1 MAKQINPGQMIIY
14 ATSLLTI
21 FSVLFAGIFGRLDT
35 LLLGLGIA
43 LVSYSME
50 QPLPMTLLVSSL
62 AVFLASYLPF
72 GKTSSYLIQ
81 GFAAEGFEN
90 GEGEGFD
97 SDDDDKRREN
107 GEGFDD
113 GDEGF
118 DEGDEGFDE
127 GERREGEPEGF
138 GEYDSEGK
146 RREGEPEGF
155 SGGGDEGFD
164 SESSDEDEGFVT
176 AEFSSKN
183 TMEGFANEEKKKKK
197 RRPPPDNG
205 TRPAEM
211 FELGKKYTMPKET
224 DDPEFHLDAGTT
236 FLNAYKSLNPDQ
248 ISAMTKDTQDLINTQ
263 KQLMS
268 TLNTLKPLI
277 TDGKQM
283 MDTFQNYFG
292 AAAGGEVGDLA
303 KMAEKFAPK

>member
-1 MAKQINPGQMIIY
+1 MGE
-14 ATSLLTI
+14 
-21 FSVLFAGIFGRLDT
+21 D
-35 LLLGLGIA
+35 
-43 LVSYSME
+43 E
-50 QPLPMTLLVSSL
+50 
-62 AVFLASYLPF
+62 
-72 GKTSSYLIQ
+72 
-81 GFAAEGFEN
+81 EGFES
-90 GEGEGFD
+90 D
-97 SDDDDKRREN
+97 SSN
-107 GEGFDD
+107 
-113 GDEGF
+113 
-118 DEGDEGFDE
+118 
-127 GERREGEPEGF
+127 
-138 GEYDSEGK
+138 
-146 RREGEPEGF
+146 
-155 SGGGDEGFD
+155 
-164 SESSDEDEGFVT
+164 EDEGFVT
-176 AEFSSKN
+176 AEFSSKD

-197 RRPPPDNG
+197 RRPPPDHG
-205 TRPAEM
+205 SRPAEM